1 MFDRLVVEFDGS
13 QPSVAPLRW
22 AADEAHLRRARSTR
36 SRASSCRCCS
46 PSGRRARFLCSH
58 LGVESMRADT
68 EADLGR
74 VLADV
79 ARSHPDVASE
89 SNVVDGHTLDVLGH
103 ESERSDMVV
112 VGVTGCAVR
121 RGATSRL
128 DSPRPR
134 ANLRVPL
141 VLVPG
146 TDRHHKTD
154 RIVVGTTDPS
164 IRTQRPTGPSTKP
177 TAAAQSSSS
186 SMPGRIPTA
195 RRSSRR
201 PRCMTA
207 PESTRASRSAQ
218 QSNAARNEPG

>member
-1 MFDRLVVEFDGS
+1 MFDRLVVGFDGS
-13 QPSVAPLRW
+13 QPSVPLRW

-58 LGVESMRADT
+58 LRSNRCAPTPRPISAVSSLT
-68 EADLGR
+68 SPEAIPR
-74 VLADV
+74 W
-79 ARSHPDVASE
+79 RSNRTSW
-89 SNVVDGHTLDVLGH
+89 
-103 ESERSDMVV
+103 
-112 VGVTGCAVR
+112 TGTHSTFS
-121 RGATSRL
+121 ATSPNGPTWWSSARQGARFVEAPPL
-128 DSPRPR
+128 GSTALGLVRTC
-134 ANLRVPL
+134 ASPL

-164 IRTQRPTGPSTKP
+164 IRTTRSTGPSTKP
-177 TAAAQSSSS
+177 TAAAQTSSS

-218 QSNAARNEPG
+218 QSNAARKESG